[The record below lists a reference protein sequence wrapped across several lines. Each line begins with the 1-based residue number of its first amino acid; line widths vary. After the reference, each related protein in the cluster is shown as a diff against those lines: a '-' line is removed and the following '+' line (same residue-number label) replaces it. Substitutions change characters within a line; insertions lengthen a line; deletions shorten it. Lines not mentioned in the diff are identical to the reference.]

1 MVENFEKE
9 IVKPITFH
17 KTVYNSGSPPKCILH
32 NNILTLY
39 CKNDNQLLCAG
50 CIYSFQSHK
59 THKIMP
65 FTKVQTELKDNFS
78 ENLIIAKKGLSSLEE
93 AYKKNEE
100 NYTRT

>member
-1 MVENFEKE
+1 
-9 IVKPITFH
+9 
-17 KTVYNSGSPPKCILH
+17 
-32 NNILTLY
+32 
-39 CKNDNQLLCAG
+39 
-50 CIYSFQSHK
+50 
-59 THKIMP
+59 MP